1 MQVRIAIAIAAI
13 TVGTYGAQ
21 AQDPAPRVHR
31 IDIEHHQYNGGR
43 PVTVRV
49 GDSVVWVNKDKMA
62 HSASRYTDPENSDL
76 NKRIFDGFNTGF
88 IQPGQE
94 SAPIRFLKATD
105 PAGVEYGCDVHD
117 DPAAPMTGQLIV
129 TGTTVPDHVHHEHPS
144 MHSLIVMGEDPAQL
158 FMHHFSL
165 FNNSN
170 HTYHVTV
177 EGKIDDPAARA
188 VYQRWRAANKGYV
201 NRATVDLGAFLLS
214 EIKPGT
220 GTHST
225 FKGTFSESEGNGPV
239 STQWGTV
246 IPGLEE
252 VSVTITRV
260 IQFRPYDPDAKY
272 PERLTYQLF
281 GNSKEVFLAH
291 EVTEAPSFLHLVRIA
306 GVPSFLTE
314 DIIRNAPL
322 VTFTTK
328 SISRAPARHM
338 KMGVLS
344 NSTHLLLSPPINT
357 INPEPPLLKNE
368 EVDVVIG
375 SDMTLR
381 KLVIEAE
388 IFKDFRILNR

>member
-1 MQVRIAIAIAAI
+1 MRCKIAIAIA
-13 TVGTYGAQ
+13 TLLVGTYAAQ
-21 AQDPAPRVHR
+21 AQDPVPRIHR
-31 IDIEHHQYNGGR
+31 VDIEHHQYNGGK

-49 GDSVVWVNKDKMA
+49 GDSVVWVNKDNMA
-62 HSASRYTDPENSDL
+62 HSASRYTDTD
-76 NKRIFDGFNTGF
+76 KGIFDGFNTGF
-88 IQPGQE
+88 IQPGGE
-94 SAPIRFLKATD
+94 STPIRFLKATD
-105 PAGVEYGCDVHD
+105 PAGVEYACDVHD
-117 DPAAPMTGQLIV
+117 DPTKPMTGKLIV
-129 TGTTVPDHVHHEHPS
+129 MGTTTPDHAHHEHPS
-144 MHSLIVMGEDPAQL
+144 IHSMIVMGEDPDQL

-188 VYQRWRAANKGYV
+188 AYQTWRAANKGYS
-201 NRATVDLGAFLLS
+201 NRATVDFGAFLLS

-220 GTHST
+220 GKHST
-225 FKGTFSESEGNGPV
+225 FKGTFSESEGNGAM

-246 IPGLEE
+246 IPGLHE

-260 IQFRPYDPDAKY
+260 IQFRPYDPNARY

-291 EVTEAPSFLHLVRIA
+291 EVTEAPSFLHLVKIA

-314 DIIRNAPL
+314 DIIRSAPL
-322 VTFTTK
+322 VIFTTK
-328 SISRAPARHM
+328 SISRAPARYM

-357 INPEPPLLKNE
+357 INPEAPLMEKE
-368 EVDVVIG
+368 EVDVLIGTDRMPRKIVID
-375 SDMTLR
+375 SS
-381 KLVIEAE
+381 
-388 IFKDFRILNR
+388 IFEDFRILNR